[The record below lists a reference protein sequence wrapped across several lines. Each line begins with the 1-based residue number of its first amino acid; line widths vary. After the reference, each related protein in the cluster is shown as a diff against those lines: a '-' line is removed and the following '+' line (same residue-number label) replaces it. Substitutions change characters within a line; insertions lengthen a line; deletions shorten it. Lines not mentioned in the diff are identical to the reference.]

1 MTAGRPTRRMTWAR
15 RAGLAAAACA
25 VLASA
30 GCHVFDRGGG
40 SSGGGMAARPRGER
54 ADPLLGSHIPA
65 TDLPVP
71 GRGEGYGK
79 EGKAD
84 PLLGSPTGR
93 GERSS
98 QTNREPFR
106 LGPQDT
112 TAGLAGRLTPSDTGL
127 SIGDRP
133 DRRGEGPTT
142 GGAPAPPRPSDAGTT

>member
-1 MTAGRPTRRMTWAR
+1 
-15 RAGLAAAACA
+15 
-25 VLASA
+25 
-30 GCHVFDRGGG
+30 
-40 SSGGGMAARPRGER
+40 ARPRGER
-54 ADPLLGSHIPA
+54 ADPLLGAHIPA

-79 EGKAD
+79 GGRAD

-106 LGPQDT
+106 LGPQDP
-112 TAGLAGRLTPSDTGL
+112 TAGLAGRLPPPDPGL

-133 DRRGEGPTT
+133 DPRG
-142 GGAPAPPRPSDAGTT
+142 AGTTAGDGPVALWPA